1 MNNNNQASDGKIDID
16 NSAFDLAIPE
26 VRANSSTLSGVLND
40 VYFWAGIIAVLVI
53 VIAGF
58 YFVTANGDASQVS
71 RAKKAILAAV
81 VGLVIILSAYI
92 ITGLVM
98 RVG

>member
-1 MNNNNQASDGKIDID
+1 MAGKIDID
-16 NSAFDLAIPE
+16 KSEFDLSIPQ
-26 VRANSSTLSGVLND
+26 VQANSNTVNGVLND
-40 VYFWAGIIAVLVI
+40 VYFWAGIVAVLVI

-58 YFVTANGDASQVS
+58 YFVTSNGDANQVA

-81 VGLVIILSAYI
+81 IGLVVILSAYI
-92 ITGLVM
+92 ITGFVL